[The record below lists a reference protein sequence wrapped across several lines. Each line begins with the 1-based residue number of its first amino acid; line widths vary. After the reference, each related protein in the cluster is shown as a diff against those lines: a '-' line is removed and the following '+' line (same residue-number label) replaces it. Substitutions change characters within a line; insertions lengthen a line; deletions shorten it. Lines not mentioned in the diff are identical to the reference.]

1 MIESLIKGAEYRGI
15 TAYWIVRLF
24 RDENG
29 RKITKLTANFL
40 ASNIEILKWWI
51 ESGKLV
57 FRNFD
62 AVKFSYGYTKRTMTF
77 EIESITIG
85 KGKPEWGAPTE
96 DVFIIKLGNR
106 YDNKTRYNVGD
117 EVWFN
122 FKGKPKKM
130 KVSDIFINLSD
141 VQELELKA
149 KGIIVYTSPLSVF
162 PTKEELLKSL

>member
-29 RKITKLTANFL
+29 RKISRRTANFL
-40 ASNIEILKWWI
+40 ERNIKILKWWI

-57 FRNFD
+57 FKPFD
-62 AVKFSYGYTKRTMTF
+62 FVKFSYGYTKRTMTF

-96 DVFIIKLGNR
+96 DVFIIKLGKR
-106 YDNKTRYNVGD
+106 V
-117 EVWFN
+117 
-122 FKGKPKKM
+122 
-130 KVSDIFINLSD
+130 
-141 VQELELKA
+141 
-149 KGIIVYTSPLSVF
+149 
-162 PTKEELLKSL
+162 